1 MAAEARPAGW
11 YDDAADAGAIRY
23 WDGSTWTPHTAP
35 KSTDDRAADRAHS
48 PAIAAERPV
57 ATSGVAMPSLAMPS
71 FASPPVAAPAV
82 AAPAVA
88 APAGVD
94 DSIDELTSARP
105 APQPRPVPLGDL
117 NEHTTVPL
125 PPENAGPAAPA
136 PQFTYDTYRTAGH
149 RFLATWLFALLLGYW
164 GVDRFYLGKVGTGIL
179 KLITLGGLGVW
190 VLVDLLLVLTGSQRD
205 KQGRPLEGF
214 AEHSRVAWI
223 VTGGVVAVG
232 IVSGII
238 SGIVGSG
245 IVGALGH

>member
-11 YDDAADAGAIRY
+11 YDDEADAGAIRY
-23 WDGSTWTPHTAP
+23 WDGSAWTPHTAP
-35 KSTDDRAADRAHS
+35 KSTDAPAAGRAHS
-48 PAIAAERPV
+48 AAIAAER
-57 ATSGVAMPSLAMPS
+57 GVAPGAAAARSVAMPS
-71 FASPPVAAPAV
+71 FASPAV
-82 AAPAVA
+82 AAT
-88 APAGVD
+88 AGVD
-94 DSIDELTSARP
+94 DAIDELTSVRP
-105 APQPRPVPLGDL
+105 APPARPVPVDDL

-136 PQFTYDTYRTAGH
+136 PQFTYDTYRSAGH

-179 KLITLGGLGVW
+179 KLITLGGLGIW
-190 VLVDLLLVLTGSQRD
+190 VLIDLLLVLTGSQRD
-205 KQGRPLEGF
+205 KQGRPLEGY

-245 IVGALGH
+245 MVGALRY